1 MTTEPPVS
9 YSRRRWLAERQV
21 PLGELLA
28 AHQSVGGS
36 GRGRRFATQQI
47 NHAYAVMLAA
57 QFQAYCRD
65 FHTECAEALVR
76 AVPIPA
82 VADILLAAMLRDRRL
97 DRGNASPPNLGA
109 DFGRFGGR
117 FWAELAVQ
125 VATAT
130 ADQAQLGELND
141 WRNAIVHQDFDAA
154 RLGGTIALRLER
166 VRRWH
171 AACHRLVAGFD
182 ALMASRLQQLT
193 GVPPW

>member
-1 MTTEPPVS
+1 MP
-9 YSRRRWLAERQV
+9 LAELV
-21 PLGELLA
+21 A

-47 NHAYAVMLAA
+47 NHAYAVMLSA

-82 VADILLAAMLRDRRL
+82 VAAIVEVVLRRDRRL
-97 DRGNASPPNLGA
+97 DRGNASPANLGS
-109 DFGRFGGR
+109 DFGRFDIR
-117 FWAELAVQ
+117 FWPELAAAVP
-125 VATAT
+125 TAA
-130 ADQAQLGELND
+130 ADQAYLEELNT
-141 WRNAIVHQDFDAA
+141 WRNAIVHQDFDPT
-154 RLGGTIALRLER
+154 RLGGTITLRLER

-171 AACHRLVAGFD
+171 SACHRLVGAFD
-182 ALMASRLQQLT
+182 QVVGDHLHRLT